1 MGVAW
6 DTQTH
11 RCGRQTDGDIQGQ
24 WEMDAERDSHRLGR
38 SGLVT
43 VPKMVIDQVPGE
55 GARPGNGKA
64 AVLAAAV
71 GPVGSQL

>member
-1 MGVAW
+1 MGLKELPRLTW
-6 DTQTH
+6 LL
-11 RCGRQTDGDIQGQ
+11 TD
-24 WEMDAERDSHRLGR
+24 A
-38 SGLVT
+38 
-43 VPKMVIDQVPGE
+43 DQVPGE

>member
-1 MGVAW
+1 MSVGACPMSLKELPRLTW
-6 DTQTH
+6 LL
-11 RCGRQTDGDIQGQ
+11 TD
-24 WEMDAERDSHRLGR
+24 A
-38 SGLVT
+38 
-43 VPKMVIDQVPGE
+43 DQVPGE